1 MPLTSKFKHV
11 HPSICLKDGLQQN
24 DTVYKMFL
32 GRFSHTF
39 GTSVTN
45 IGNLRNNHS
54 VHLYI
59 DNITKFNTL

>member
-24 DTVYKMFL
+24 NKMFL
-32 GRFSHTF
+32 GRFLHTF

-45 IGNLRNNHS
+45 IGNLRDNHS
-54 VHLYI
+54 VDLYI